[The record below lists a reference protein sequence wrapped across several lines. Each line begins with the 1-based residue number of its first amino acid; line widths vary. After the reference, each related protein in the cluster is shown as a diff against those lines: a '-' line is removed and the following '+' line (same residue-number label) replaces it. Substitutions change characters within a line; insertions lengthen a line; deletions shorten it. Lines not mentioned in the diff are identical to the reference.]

1 MKDKILEFEK
11 KLKEKDQ
18 KTNLKFSKDNGVW
31 IITTNFKDPEF
42 FRELIN
48 DIFLKEGIFN
58 FAFLFEE
65 GKDDVLIKDFE
76 IKKNQIERREIE
88 NKIEIKKVLFELV
101 SILQTNNKNSFL
113 ELNDFKFFN
122 NQYSKTTTL
131 TKIGINVDREL
142 ILVDEHR
149 IFTSLNETELATS
162 DFVRLIDSLLD
173 LKRKKR

>member
-48 DIFLKEGIFN
+48 VIFLKEGIFN

-65 GKDDVLIKDFE
+65 SKDDVLIKDFE

>member
-113 ELNDFKFFN
+113 EIQIGGLAIEE
-122 NQYSKTTTL
+122 TVLTL
-131 TKIGINVDREL
+131 MHV
-142 ILVDEHR
+142 
-149 IFTSLNETELATS
+149 F
-162 DFVRLIDSLLD
+162 
-173 LKRKKR
+173 

>member
-1 MKDKILEFEK
+1 MKDRILEFEK

-18 KTNLKFSKDNGVW
+18 KTNLKFSKDNGIW
-31 IITTNFKDPEF
+31 IITTNFKDPEL
-42 FRELIN
+42 FRELID
-48 DIFLKEGIFN
+48 DIFLKAGIFN

-65 GKDDVLIKDFE
+65 SKDDVLIKDFE

-113 ELNDFKFFN
+113 ELNDFKYFN

-149 IFTSLNETELATS
+149 IFTTLNETELATS

>member
-31 IITTNFKDPEF
+31 IITTNFKDPEL

-48 DIFLKEGIFN
+48 NIFLKEGIFN

-76 IKKNQIERREIE
+76 IKKNQIERKEIE

>member
-31 IITTNFKDPEF
+31 IITTNFKDPEL

-48 DIFLKEGIFN
+48 DVFLKEGIFN

-65 GKDDVLIKDFE
+65 SKDDVLIKDFE

-88 NKIEIKKVLFELV
+88 NKIEIKKPAKKTI
-101 SILQTNNKNSFL
+101 SRILQNS
-113 ELNDFKFFN
+113 E
-122 NQYSKTTTL
+122 
-131 TKIGINVDREL
+131 G
-142 ILVDEHR
+142 
-149 IFTSLNETELATS
+149 
-162 DFVRLIDSLLD
+162 
-173 LKRKKR
+173 

>member
-18 KTNLKFSKDNGVW
+18 KTNLKFSKDNGIW
-31 IITTNFKDPEF
+31 IITTNFKDTEF

-48 DIFLKEGIFN
+48 VIFLKEGIFN

-65 GKDDVLIKDFE
+65 SKDDVLIKDFE

-101 SILQTNNKNSFL
+101 SILQMNNKNSFL

-122 NQYSKTTTL
+122 NQYSKTATL

-149 IFTSLNETELATS
+149 IFTNLNEAELATN

>member
-1 MKDKILEFEK
+1 MKDRILEFEK

-18 KTNLKFSKDNGVW
+18 KTNLKFSKDNGIW
-31 IITTNFKDPEF
+31 IITTNFKDPEL
-42 FRELIN
+42 FRELID
-48 DIFLKEGIFN
+48 DIFLKAGIFN

-65 GKDDVLIKDFE
+65 SKDDVLIKDFE

-113 ELNDFKFFN
+113 ELNDFRFFDN
-122 NQYSKTTTL
+122 RYSKTTTL

-149 IFTSLNETELATS
+149 IFTNLNEAELATN

>member
-1 MKDKILEFEK
+1 MKDRILEFEK

-18 KTNLKFSKDNGVW
+18 KTNLKFSKDNGIW
-31 IITTNFKDPEF
+31 IITTNFKDPEL

-48 DIFLKEGIFN
+48 DIFLKAGIFN

-65 GKDDVLIKDFE
+65 SKDDVLIKDFE

-101 SILQTNNKNSFL
+101 SILQTNNKNSFM
-113 ELNDFKFFN
+113 ELNDFKYFN

-149 IFTSLNETELATS
+149 IFTNLNETELATS

>member
-18 KTNLKFSKDNGVW
+18 KTNLKFSKNNGIW
-31 IITTNFKDPEF
+31 IITTNFKDTEF

-48 DIFLKEGIFN
+48 VIFLKEGIFN

-65 GKDDVLIKDFE
+65 SIDDVLIKDFE

-101 SILQTNNKNSFL
+101 SILQMNNKNSFL

-122 NQYSKTTTL
+122 NQYSKTVTL

-149 IFTSLNETELATS
+149 IFTNLNEAELATS
-162 DFVRLIDSLLD
+162 DFVRLIDLLLD

>member
-1 MKDKILEFEK
+1 MKDRILEFEK

-18 KTNLKFSKDNGVW
+18 KTNLKFSKDNGIW
-31 IITTNFKDPEF
+31 IITTNFKDTEL

-65 GKDDVLIKDFE
+65 SKDDVLIKDFE

-113 ELNDFKFFN
+113 ELNDFKYFN

-149 IFTSLNETELATS
+149 IFTNLNEAELATN